1 MLTRAAGVV
10 ARARRL
16 RGGDAG
22 GGRGARRGGAPAV
35 AAPQP
40 AALPPRQGARA
51 VRRVPPAPPAHLRR
65 GEPPRLLR
73 SRPPVP
79 LTPTF
84 YFIYFVS

>member
-1 MLTRAAGVV
+1 M

-65 GEPPRLLR
+65 GEPRLPPLR
-73 SRPPVP
+73 TPLPVP

>member
-1 MLTRAAGVV
+1 M

-22 GGRGARRGGAPAV
+22 GGRVARRGGAPAV

-51 VRRVPPAPPAHLRR
+51 VRRLPPTQAAALRGSKYLWIPVPPFNVTMY
-65 GEPPRLLR
+65 
-73 SRPPVP
+73 SK
-79 LTPTF
+79 
-84 YFIYFVS
+84 